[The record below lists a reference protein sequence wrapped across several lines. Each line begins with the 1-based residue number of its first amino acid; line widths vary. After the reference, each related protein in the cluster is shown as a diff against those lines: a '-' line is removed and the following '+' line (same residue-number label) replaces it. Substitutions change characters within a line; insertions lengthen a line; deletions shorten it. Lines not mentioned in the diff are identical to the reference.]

1 MATNPDQHTS
11 DYEQLQ
17 TTLELYPSIVL
28 SQVEGNPPDSYEIE
42 YHLKG
47 FVRNPDGTITTANLH
62 RVRISLPFGYPHFA
76 PTVKPLT
83 HIFHP
88 DIDPAA
94 IRIADLWQKNPNL
107 SDLVLS
113 IGEMIC
119 GNNFSTED
127 PFNQEAADWYEQHRN
142 ELPLDVLQIADID
155 DTNERFD
162 TLDEDTFSSLGLD
175 EEDLFGAETAEHE
188 SKVDLF
194 HLQISQKNIFAAAKI
209 LADIPQTV
217 KIPDRDQIEEHIA
230 TALKKS
236 DQLFKQAEELEDQ
249 GKLDEAAAKLEE
261 LNTLVADYPGMD
273 QLRNR
278 ILQSQSLADSFSV
291 DTPAGPTEEQ
301 RDSGQAT
308 PPPITTKRKKARIS
322 AKSPL
327 SIKAL
332 IVAIIVGIVLVAGG
346 LLYMQDKKILTK
358 GENDWQNVQA
368 LINNRQFD
376 DAQAEAESIV
386 RDMDNLLLLKSAG
399 NALTKKVTTLL
410 NSDDFQQG
418 LLGNVRYGNEYV
430 SFAKAEKLKH
440 LARMTDKAETLLKQG
455 KIRAALAAYRQGLV
469 YARKNDLTVKALELA
484 QTINNLRLEE
494 ALATAKKAER
504 EKEWENAVQTY
515 KRALQMSQALSDT
528 QDAKEIAKR
537 LAAATFKHEL
547 NQSKQA
553 FTGAQ
558 WQQTIAMLEHAK
570 TIMDENPTAVTDK
583 DREELQ
589 QLLIN
594 SRLYQLLTLAREA
607 YERHDLATSITNY
620 QKTLTLLDTHKED
633 FEPGVLDA
641 YKKIQKTLLMLQ
653 IAQGQERAIAAK
665 NRGDLNAVLEQYNTI
680 LQRIKSSPFNGNDD
694 LRQLK
699 NDINKQITETRKELE
714 IRHKIDYLTRNFRRI
729 FKRHYP
735 AFAGSKLDHPR
746 VTFKKKV
753 GRKQVFTLICTE
765 HSHGSSSLLEL
776 NYMYDPS
783 TGRWSLY
790 TGQ

>member
-1 MATNPDQHTS
+1 MVTDPDQHTD

-17 TTLELYPSIVL
+17 STLELYPSVIL

-62 RVRISLPFGYPHFA
+62 RIRISLPFGYPHFA

-119 GNNFSTED
+119 GNTYSMED
-127 PFNQEAADWYEQHRN
+127 PFNQEAADWYEQHQN

-162 TLDEDTFSSLGLD
+162 TLDEDAFSSLGLD
-175 EEDLFGAETAEHE
+175 EEDLFGAEETENA
-188 SKVDLF
+188 SKIDLF
-194 HLQISQKNIFAAAKI
+194 HLQVNQKNIFSAAKI

-217 KIPDRDQIEEHIA
+217 HIPGRDQIEEHIA

-236 DQLFKQAEELEDQ
+236 DKLFKQAEQFEDQ
-249 GKLDEAAAKLEE
+249 GKLDEAAAALEE
-261 LNTLVADYPGMD
+261 LNTLIADYPGID

-278 ILQSQSLADSFSV
+278 ILQSQSLADSFSI
-291 DTPAGPTEEQ
+291 DNADETIAQ
-301 RDSGQAT
+301 HSDSEAAA
-308 PPPITTKRKKARIS
+308 PPLKTKRKKARVS
-322 AKSPL
+322 ANSSL
-327 SIKAL
+327 SVKVL
-332 IVAIIVGIVLVAGG
+332 ILATIVSIVLVAAG

-358 GENDWQNVQA
+358 GRNDLQNVHA
-368 LINNRQFD
+368 LINNRQFN

-386 RDMDNLLLLKSAG
+386 RDMDNLLVLKSAG
-399 NALTKKVTTLL
+399 NSLATKVTALL

-418 LLGNVRYGNEYV
+418 LLGNIRYGDEYV
-430 SFAKAEKLKH
+430 SFAKAKELKH
-440 LARMTDKAETLLKQG
+440 LAKMTDKAEKLLKHG
-455 KIRAALAAYRQGLV
+455 KIRAALSAYKQGLA
-469 YARKNDLTVKALELA
+469 YARKHDLTVKALELA
-484 QTINNLRLEE
+484 QTVNNLRLEE

-504 EKEWENAVQTY
+504 EKEWENAAQTY
-515 KRALQMSQALSDT
+515 KRALQLSRSISDSK
-528 QDAKEIAKR
+528 DAQEISKR

-553 FTGAQ
+553 FTGEQ
-558 WQQTIAMLEHAK
+558 WQQTITMLKHAK

-589 QLLIN
+589 QLLLN
-594 SRLYQLLTLAREA
+594 SRLYQLLTLARES
-607 YERHDLATSITNY
+607 YERHDLTASISNY
-620 QKTLTLLDTHKED
+620 QKTLTLLDTKKEY
-633 FEPGVLDA
+633 FEPGIIDA
-641 YKKIQKTLLMLQ
+641 YRKIQKTLLMLQ

-665 NRGDLNAVLEQYNTI
+665 KKGNLNAVLEQYNT
-680 LQRIKSSPFNGNDD
+680 LLHQIKVSPFHANDD

-699 NDINKQITETRKELE
+699 NDINKQIAETQRELE
-714 IRHKIDYLTRNFRRI
+714 IRHKIDYLTRNFRKI
-729 FKRHYP
+729 FKKHYP
-735 AFAGSKLDHPR
+735 SFAGSKLDRPKIIL
-746 VTFKKKV
+746 KKEM
-753 GRKQVFTLICTE
+753 GRKLVFTMTCTE
-765 HSHGSSSLLEL
+765 HSQGSSSRLEL
-776 NYMYDPS
+776 HYMYDPS